1 MFELTGLAEIDAI
14 RNEVNY
20 WTNYA
25 MNKQKDRINEKVTNN
40 NLKFVSNATTIVPTI
55 KNVTNSNP
63 VSHNITNNVT
73 NIKKSRVIESN
84 RRLQSLADMKR
95 SNPSTTSDFNL
106 SPQII
111 YNNYVND
118 LHKQQT
124 NRASGKS
131 KRSSI

>member
-1 MFELTGLAEIDAI
+1 LFELTGLAEIDAI

-95 SNPSTTSDFNL
+95 SNPSVSNTTATSASDFTL

-111 YNNYVND
+111 YNNY
-118 LHKQQT
+118 KQGGP
-124 NRASGKS
+124 GKS